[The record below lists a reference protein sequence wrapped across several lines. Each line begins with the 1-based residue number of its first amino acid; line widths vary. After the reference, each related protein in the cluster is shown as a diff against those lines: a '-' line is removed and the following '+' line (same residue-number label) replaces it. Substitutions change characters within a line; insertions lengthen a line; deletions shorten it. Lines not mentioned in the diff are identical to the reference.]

1 MGNVIPH
8 PLPATRLTPASE
20 HGFFGYYDVPA
31 FSGDGRLH
39 LCQRVPFM
47 DRLPAGDD
55 VATIGTVS
63 LDDRA
68 FTPITETNAWNFQQ
82 GTMLQWSPTAPND
95 AILFNRFADG
105 RYVGVM
111 RDLLTGAE
119 RVLAMPIAT
128 VDPRGHYALGINF
141 SRVFDFRPGYG
152 YANSPDPFREETSPA
167 ADGVYR
173 IELETGASELFFSYA
188 ELSRLLPAMRGR
200 KIVVNHITI
209 NPDGTRFLML
219 VRDFGEMTAAR
230 WGTALLTAGLDG
242 GDLRVHADNHLVSHY
257 HWRDPR
263 TVLAYAALD
272 KGEGLY
278 LLDDVTGETT
288 VLDRGFFT
296 FDGHCSFSP
305 DRQWLLYDTY
315 PREGRRHLFL
325 YDLRRG
331 IPYEVGAFAD
341 PYPPDD
347 IRCDL
352 HPRWDRTGARISFDA
367 VHEGFRGVYLMD
379 VSPLVG

>member
-1 MGNVIPH
+1 MSEVISH
-8 PLPATRLTPASE
+8 PLPATRITPE
-20 HGFFGYYDVPA
+20 GDHYFFGYYDVPA
-31 FSGDGRLH
+31 FSGDGCHH

-47 DRLPAGDD
+47 DRLPTGNDT
-55 VATIGTVS
+55 ATIAMVS
-63 LDDRA
+63 LDDLA

-82 GTMLQWSPTAPND
+82 GTMLQWSPTAPDD
-95 AILFNRFADG
+95 AILFNRFAEG
-105 RYVGVM
+105 QYVGVI

-119 RVLAMPIAT
+119 RVLAMPVAT
-128 VDPRGHYALGINF
+128 VDPRGQYALGINF

-152 YANSPDPFREETSPA
+152 YANSPDPFGNERFPEE
-167 ADGVYR
+167 DGVFR
-173 IELETGASELFFSYA
+173 IELETGASELLFSYA
-188 ELSRLLPAMRGR
+188 ELSRHLPDMRER

-219 VRDFGEMTAAR
+219 VRDFGELTVTR

-242 GDLRVHADNHLVSHY
+242 SDLRVHAANHMVSHY

-263 TVLAYAALD
+263 TILAYAELD
-272 KGEGLY
+272 KGEGLC

-288 VLDRGFFT
+288 VLDPGFFT

-305 DRQWLLYDTY
+305 NREWLLYDTY
-315 PREGRRHLFL
+315 PWEGRRHLYL

-331 IPYEVGAFAD
+331 IPYELGAFAD
-341 PYPPDD
+341 PYPPND

-352 HPRWDRTGARISFDA
+352 HPRWDRTGTRVSFDA
-367 VHEGFRGVYLMD
+367 VHEGYRGVYLMD